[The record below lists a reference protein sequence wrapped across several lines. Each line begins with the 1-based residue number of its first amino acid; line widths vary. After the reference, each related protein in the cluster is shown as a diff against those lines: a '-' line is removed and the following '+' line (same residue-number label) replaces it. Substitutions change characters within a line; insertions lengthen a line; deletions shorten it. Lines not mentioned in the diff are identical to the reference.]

1 MEKVKKIEKKILKK
15 LEEVIK
21 EGLISEKDKILIAFS
36 GGPDS
41 VFLYHFLNL
50 LKNIISIEISIVY
63 INHNLRYDVEND
75 LKFINEFSNANNIN
89 YYIESVDVKQYATE
103 NKKSIELAA
112 RELRYKTIENI
123 RKKIGYN
130 KIATGHNLDDN
141 VETFIFRLLRGT
153 SITGLKSIPKV
164 RENIVRPILDFEKN
178 EILSFL
184 KRKNYK
190 YIIDYT
196 NNENDYTR
204 NFIRNKIFPDFEKIN
219 PVFRKKI
226 DSLIREINDME
237 TSEIIVSG
245 SFRRIVNQKDG
256 LIQFLKQNNIEIS
269 REKINQIF
277 ESIFSENGKLKN
289 KGSKEFYLGGN
300 KILQNIYG
308 KLKIVNISDKTI
320 DKNIKSSKNSQ
331 LSDEIKVL
339 KGNQSIKW
347 YNYEIILYENIKSFK
362 TNFISQKNMNYT
374 FFKLDDEKIKHG
386 KIIVRSRK
394 AGDKIFLKNLGHKK
408 VKKVLIDEKIMKWD
422 RDFLPIVEI
431 EIDEM
436 LDSLNTGN
444 SQIRLENMKIENGEK
459 ITRLKEILT
468 VSDIKF
474 SKFLEKIENKDIKE
488 LENNN
493 KSKLLIIGRKNGRK
507 R

>member
-1 MEKVKKIEKKILKK
+1 MEKVEKIEKKIFKK
-15 LEEVIK
+15 AEKTIK
-21 EGLISEKDKILIAFS
+21 KNLISEKDKILVAFS

-41 VFLYHFLNL
+41 VFLYHFLDL
-50 LKNIISIEISIVY
+50 IKNMISIEISIVY

-184 KRKNYK
+184 KSKNYK

-226 DSLIREINDME
+226 DSLIREINDMK
-237 TSEIIVSG
+237 TSEIIVSD
-245 SFRRIVNQKDG
+245 SFRGIVNQKDG

-289 KGSKEFYLGGN
+289 KGSKEFYLGG
-300 KILQNIYG
+300 
-308 KLKIVNISDKTI
+308 
-320 DKNIKSSKNSQ
+320 SKNSQ

-347 YNYEIILYENIKSFK
+347 YNYEIILYENIKNFK

-408 VKKVLIDEKIMKWD
+408 VKKILIDEKIMKWD

-444 SQIRLENMKIENGEK
+444 SQVRLENMKIENGEK

>member
-1 MEKVKKIEKKILKK
+1 MEKVKKIEKKISKK

-63 INHNLRYDVEND
+63 INHNLRHDVEND
-75 LKFINEFSNANNIN
+75 LKFINEFSNSNNVN
-89 YYIESVDVKQYATE
+89 YYIESVDVKKYATK

-112 RELRYKTIENI
+112 RELRYEAIENI

-153 SITGLKSIPKV
+153 SVTGLKSIPKT
-164 RENIVRPILDFEKN
+164 RENIVRPILDFEKS

-184 KRKNYK
+184 KNKNYK

-196 NNENDYTR
+196 NNKNDYTR
-204 NFIRNKIFPDFEKIN
+204 NFIRNKIFPDFENIN
-219 PVFRKKI
+219 STFRQKI
-226 DSLIREINDME
+226 DSLIKEINEKENCKLTFSNIYEE
-237 TSEIIVSG
+237 TI
-245 SFRRIVNQKDG
+245 NHKDE
-256 LIQFLKQNNIEIS
+256 LIQLLKRNNVEIS
-269 REKINQIF
+269 REKINQICKSLF
-277 ESIFSENGKLKN
+277 LENGKLQN
-289 KGSKEFYLGGN
+289 EGSKEFYLGKN

-308 KLKIVNISDKTI
+308 ELKIISIVDEKAEKSDKNSKI
-320 DKNIKSSKNSQ
+320 FDKIK
-331 LSDEIKVL
+331 IL
-339 KGNQSIKW
+339 KGNQSIEW
-347 YNYEIILYENIKSFK
+347 YNYEIILYENIQDFK
-362 TNFISQKNMNYT
+362 TYFINKKNINYT
-374 FFKLDDEKIKHG
+374 FYKFDDEKIKDG

-394 AGDKIFLKNLGHKK
+394 DGDRIFLKNLGHKK
-408 VKKVLIDEKIMKWD
+408 VKKILIDEKIMKWE
-422 RDFLPIVEI
+422 RDFIPIIEIEDAQVLESLETEISEI
-431 EIDEM
+431 EIDK
-436 LDSLNTGN
+436 NK
-444 SQIRLENMKIENGEK
+444 KI
-459 ITRLKEILT
+459 KEILAI
-468 VSDIKF
+468 SDIKF
-474 SKFLEKIENKDIKE
+474 SKFLEKISNKDIE
-488 LENNN
+488 NLENSN

>member
-63 INHNLRYDVEND
+63 INHNLRHDVEND
-75 LKFINEFSNANNIN
+75 LKFINEFSNSNNVN
-89 YYIESVDVKQYATE
+89 CYIESVDVKKYATK

-112 RELRYKTIENI
+112 RELRYETIETI

-153 SITGLKSIPKV
+153 SVTGLKSIPKT
-164 RENIVRPILDFEKN
+164 RENIIRPILDFEKS

-184 KRKNYK
+184 KNKNYK

-196 NNENDYTR
+196 NNKNDYTR
-204 NFIRNKIFPDFEKIN
+204 NFIRNKIFPDFENIN
-219 PVFRKKI
+219 PNFKQKI
-226 DSLIREINDME
+226 DSLIKEINE
-237 TSEIIVSG
+237 KENCKLTFPNIYEKTI
-245 SFRRIVNQKDG
+245 NHKDE
-256 LIQFLKQNNIEIS
+256 LIQLLKQNNVEIS
-269 REKINQIF
+269 REKINQIYKSLF
-277 ESIFSENGKLKN
+277 LENGKLQN
-289 KGSKEFYLGGN
+289 EGSKEFYLGKN
-300 KILQNIYG
+300 KVLQNIYG
-308 KLKIVNISDKTI
+308 ELKIISIVDDKAEKSVKSDKNSKI
-320 DKNIKSSKNSQ
+320 FDKIK
-331 LSDEIKVL
+331 IL
-339 KGNQSIKW
+339 KGNQSIEW
-347 YNYEIILYENIKSFK
+347 YNYEIILYENIQDFK
-362 TNFISQKNMNYT
+362 TYFINKKNTNYT
-374 FFKLDDEKIKHG
+374 FYKFDDDKIKDG

-394 AGDKIFLKNLGHKK
+394 DGDRIFLKNLGHKK
-408 VKKVLIDEKIMKWD
+408 VKKILIDEKIMKWE
-422 RDFLPIVEI
+422 RDFIPIIEIEDAQVLDSLETEISKI
-431 EIDEM
+431 EID
-436 LDSLNTGN
+436 NN
-444 SQIRLENMKIENGEK
+444 KKI
-459 ITRLKEILT
+459 KEILAI
-468 VSDIKF
+468 SDIKF
-474 SKFLEKIENKDIKE
+474 SKFLEKISNKDIE
-488 LENNN
+488 NLENRN